1 MARATFTQP
10 KLWPRLLSGH
20 VSAAVDMLF
29 VSWPWISRFIETSA
43 AWLRSLQVRSSSW
56 SMAMSVPSYD
66 KASFYFAAHPDD
78 WQLFMNPSAFEDVTV
93 HATKAIFIHVT
104 AGDAGLGIGTGGRTH
119 PYYLARENGA
129 DSAIRFMADANGIP
143 VAGSAGQ
150 MQFSAHSI
158 ARTSYR
164 NTVAYF
170 LRVPDGNP
178 EGSGYSETGANP

>member
-1 MARATFTQP
+1 
-10 KLWPRLLSGH
+10 
-20 VSAAVDMLF
+20 
-29 VSWPWISRFIETSA
+29 
-43 AWLRSLQVRSSSW
+43 
-56 SMAMSVPSYD
+56 MAMSVPSYD